1 MAYHKIKLRNDE
13 SYKPVVCPYS
23 VSGICYR
30 RGCIFIPHQQCL
42 SKREYD
48 KRLKVA
54 MNKQSS
60 KKQKFVKRA
69 KIDKK
74 HYDVNKIINNN
85 HFYEFIMGEK
95 GDGKHER

>member
-1 MAYHKIKLRNDE
+1 MAYHRIKLRRDE
-13 SYKPVVCPYS
+13 QTTAVTCPYA

-42 SKREYD
+42 SKSEFD
-48 KRLKVA
+48 KRLKIA

-69 KIDKK
+69 KIDEKLYIK
-74 HYDVNKIINNN
+74 VVNSSSYGKIIN
-85 HFYEFIMGEK
+85 K
-95 GDGKHER
+95 RGDKSWK